1 MLMKYLAVAVLAL
14 GAGIVAWMGSTFMVA
29 NTLALLVIVAIALC
43 YLAGIVE
50 LVRFHRDTTRLASA
64 LSHLSQ
70 TGVDLDQWL
79 TRLPTAFQNPVRLRI
94 RGDVSALPSLV
105 MTPHLTG
112 LLVMLGL
119 LGTFVGMVVTLQGAV
134 AALEHTAELE
144 AIRSAMT
151 APIKGLGLAF
161 GTSVAGVSASAAL
174 GFVATLWRRERQRV
188 TRDLEAR
195 TASAFRSHSLP
206 AYREQ
211 ILAVLQSQA
220 AAIPELVERLT
231 GHGRELEHFLQRI
244 DESLTAGQE
253 RFHEQ
258 MLTIHHELADS
269 VGGSL
274 RQSLADGGRL
284 AGESIRPAVDEA
296 MAALVT
302 AGQETQLAVRDAA
315 HQQVQAVVQHLESTS
330 TKLNGEWLAGL
341 GQLVDGI
348 GQLRRDTSEAA
359 ARDEALL
366 AQQAAS
372 LTQIDELVALLSA
385 RSEAQQ
391 HQLGEQARAFGET
404 AEALAARLDRHGQ
417 EQGERAAQAQMT
429 LIDQLSDHYRQ
440 LTRQM
445 GEEFCGAVAAHSR
458 ETLAQVEPLWRDAMA
473 ALSREAAG
481 TQAAVAQLVERQAD
495 AMIES
500 TQQLQTTLGEQWAA
514 ALVQQRDAQAGF
526 LEDAATAVA
535 ALREQFQNINTQI
548 AGDLTAL
555 RDAHAESRTHEA
567 ALREEQAALGQQ
579 LAHLVDT
586 MQSRLGAQHD
596 ALSGFVANA
605 EALFAASSQRTEQQL
620 EQATAQL
627 STAAD
632 DFAAGV
638 AELAGLGDALAQWAA
653 AFATANEQ
661 LKTAADQLESAVL
674 ASAQRS
680 DEQMGYYV
688 AQAREVVDYSVQAQ
702 QALIDQMRQ
711 LARPV

>member
-50 LVRFHRDTTRLASA
+50 LVRFHRDTTRLAGA
-64 LSHLSQ
+64 LPHLSQ

-94 RGDVSALPSLV
+94 RGDVSALPSLM

-134 AALEHTAELE
+134 TALEHTAELE

-188 TRDLEAR
+188 VRELDAQV
-195 TASAFRSHSLP
+195 SAAFHSQSLP
-206 AYREQ
+206 AYRER
-211 ILAVLQSQA
+211 VLDALQHQA
-220 AAIPELVERLT
+220 AAVPELVTGLLNHGQDLERF
-231 GHGRELEHFLQRI
+231 LERVDRTLA
-244 DESLTAGQE
+244 AGQD

-258 MLTIHHELADS
+258 MITIHRELAAS
-269 VGGSL
+269 VGDSL
-274 RQSLADGGRL
+274 RHSLAEGGRL
-284 AGESIRPAVDEA
+284 AGASILPVVEEA
-296 MAALVT
+296 MAAISVVS
-302 AGQETQLAVRDAA
+302 QDTQHAVRDGAREQL
-315 HQQVQAVVQHLESTS
+315 HAVVQHLETTS
-330 TKLNGEWLAGL
+330 AQLNGQWLDGL
-341 GQLVDGI
+341 GQLVEGI
-348 GQLRRDTSEAA
+348 RQLRTDASEAVV
-359 ARDEALL
+359 RDQALL
-366 AQQAAS
+366 AQQEAS
-372 LTQIDELVALLSA
+372 LTRIGELVTLLSA

-404 AEALAARLDRHGQ
+404 AQALAARLDRHGQ

-535 ALREQFQNINTQI
+535 ALREQFQNINAQI

-555 RDAHAESRTHEA
+555 REAHAESRTHEA

-605 EALFAASSQRTEQQL
+605 EALFAGSSQRTEQQL